1 MTDIRKFAVEET
13 GTIHL
18 RDGDDELMYADEA
31 KQKPIRIV
39 VYGPGSKTFAKAQAA
54 QSNRLMDRLK
64 RKGKTEKSAAEQAEE
79 TADFL
84 AACTKSFENIE
95 YDKLDGEA
103 LFKAVYADASIGFI
117 ADQVNK
123 HLGDWANFT
132 KSANKS

>member
-1 MTDIRKFAVEET
+1 MDIRKFAVEET

-18 RDGDDELMYADEA
+18 RDGADELMYADEA
-31 KQKPIRIV
+31 KKKPIRIV

-54 QSNRLMDRLK
+54 QNNRTMDRLK

-79 TADFL
+79 TAGFL
-84 AACTKSFENIE
+84 AACTHSFENIE

-103 LFKAVYADASIGFI
+103 LYKAVYADTSIGFI

-132 KSANKS
+132 NGANKS